1 MSWSDITQAVYS
13 WGIWVSVIVFLVS
26 LLIMPVIIVS
36 LPKDYFIRA
45 KRVRDEERP
54 LSISRS
60 VLNVTKNLFGL
71 LLIAAGILMLV
82 LPGQGLL
89 TILAGLM
96 VMNFPG
102 KYRLERWLVGHKS
115 IARSINWIR
124 RRANKPMMHFDYV
137 AETERQ

>member
-26 LLIMPVIIVS
+26 LLIMPLIIVS
-36 LPKDYFIRA
+36 LSEDYFVRA
-45 KRVRDEERP
+45 KRTRNQKQPMSIGRSI
-54 LSISRS
+54 LSI
-60 VLNVTKNLFGL
+60 TKNLFGL
-71 LLIAAGILMLV
+71 LLIAAGIVMLV

-102 KYRLERWLVGHKS
+102 KFRLERWLVGHKS

-124 RRANKPMMHFDYV
+124 RRANKPVMRFDYV
-137 AETERQ
+137 AESERE